1 MGRLGSAIPG
11 SAQFWK
17 GLPAHPLVPMS
28 GLRITEEK
36 NMGETEIIAATR
48 KWVEEVV
55 VGYNLCPF
63 AKRELVRNRVRF
75 VVSEAKTEDELLQAL
90 HSELQRLEDEPEI
103 ETTLLIHPGVLQAFA
118 PYNEFL
124 DAADGLLANLD
135 MEGVYQIA
143 SFHPDY
149 QFEGTE
155 PDAAENYTNRSPFPM
170 LHLLREASL
179 EAAIDS
185 YPDVDGIPEKNIEL
199 MNELGSDKMRSIL
212 HSCLGET
219 IRKV

>member
-1 MGRLGSAIPG
+1 
-11 SAQFWK
+11 
-17 GLPAHPLVPMS
+17 
-28 GLRITEEK
+28 
-36 NMGETEIIAATR
+36 MGETEVISATR
-48 KWVEEVV
+48 KWVEDVV

-75 VVSEAKTEDELLQAL
+75 VVSEAETEDELLQAL

-103 ETTLLIHPGVLQAFA
+103 ETSLLIHPGVLQDFG

-124 DAADGLLANLD
+124 DAADGLLAYLD

-149 QFEGTE
+149 QFAGTE
-155 PDAAENYTNRSPFPM
+155 PDASENYTNRSPFPM

-185 YPDVDGIPEKNIEL
+185 YPDVDGIPQRNIEL
-199 MNELGSDKMRSIL
+199 MNELGSEKMRSIL
-212 HSCLGET
+212 RSCLDEST
-219 IRKV
+219 RKV

>member
-1 MGRLGSAIPG
+1 
-11 SAQFWK
+11 
-17 GLPAHPLVPMS
+17 
-28 GLRITEEK
+28 
-36 NMGETEIIAATR
+36 MGETEIISATR
-48 KWVEEVV
+48 KWVEDVV

-103 ETTLLIHPGVLQAFA
+103 ETTLLIHPGVLQDFG

-124 DAADGLLANLD
+124 DAADGLLAYLD

-149 QFEGTE
+149 QFAETE

-179 EAAIDS
+179 EAVIDS
-185 YPDVDGIPEKNIEL
+185 YPDVDGIPERNIEL

-219 IRKV
+219 TRKV

>member
-1 MGRLGSAIPG
+1 M
-11 SAQFWK
+11 
-17 GLPAHPLVPMS
+17 
-28 GLRITEEK
+28 
-36 NMGETEIIAATR
+36 NETDIINATR
-48 KWVEEVV
+48 KWVEDVV

-75 VVSEAKTEDELLQAL
+75 VVSEAETEDDLLHAL
-90 HSELQRLEDEPEI
+90 HSELQRLDDEPEI
-103 ETTLLIHPGVLQAFA
+103 ETTLLIHPNVLQDFG

-124 DAADGLLANLD
+124 DAADGLLAYLE

-185 YPDVDGIPEKNIEL
+185 YPDVEGIPHRNIEL
-199 MNELGSDKMRSIL
+199 MEKLGVEKMQNIL
-212 HSCLGET
+212 RSCLEGSSSERTGE
-219 IRKV
+219 

>member
-1 MGRLGSAIPG
+1 
-11 SAQFWK
+11 
-17 GLPAHPLVPMS
+17 
-28 GLRITEEK
+28 
-36 NMGETEIIAATR
+36 MGESEVTNATR
-48 KWVEEVV
+48 KWVEDVV

-75 VVSEAKTEDELLQAL
+75 VVSEAETEDELLQAL

-103 ETTLLIHPGVLQAFA
+103 ETTLLIHPGVLQGFA

-124 DAADGLLANLD
+124 DAADGLLTYLD

-149 QFEGTE
+149 QFAGTE

-170 LHLLREASL
+170 LHLLREVSL
-179 EAAIDS
+179 EAAIDG
-185 YPDVDGIPEKNIEL
+185 YPDVDGIPQRNIEL
-199 MNELGSDKMRSIL
+199 MNDLGSEKMRSIL
-212 HSCLGET
+212 NLCLGEP

>member
-1 MGRLGSAIPG
+1 MNQGNLKS
-11 SAQFWK
+11 
-17 GLPAHPLVPMS
+17 
-28 GLRITEEK
+28 
-36 NMGETEIIAATR
+36 MGETEIISATR
-48 KWVEEVV
+48 KWVEDVV

-103 ETTLLIHPGVLQAFA
+103 ETTLLIHPGVLQDFG

-124 DAADGLLANLD
+124 DAADGLLAYLD

-149 QFEGTE
+149 QFAETE

-185 YPDVDGIPEKNIEL
+185 YPDVDGIPERNIEL

-219 IRKV
+219 TRKV

>member
-1 MGRLGSAIPG
+1 MSEGS
-11 SAQFWK
+11 
-17 GLPAHPLVPMS
+17 
-28 GLRITEEK
+28 
-36 NMGETEIIAATR
+36 IIQATQ
-48 KWVEEVV
+48 KWVEDVV

-75 VVSEAKTEDELLQAL
+75 VVSEADNEDSLLQAL
-90 HSELQRLEDEPEI
+90 HSELLRLEDEPEI
-103 ETTLLIHPGVLQAFA
+103 ETTVLIHPHVMQDFGL
-118 PYNEFL
+118 YNEFL
-124 DAADGLLANLD
+124 DAADGLLTYLD

-149 QFEGTE
+149 QFADTT

-185 YPDVDGIPEKNIEL
+185 HPDVDGIPPRNIEL
-199 MNELGSDKMRSIL
+199 MNKLGAEKMRTIL
-212 HSCLGET
+212 TACHQNSPEAGE
-219 IRKV
+219 

>member
-1 MGRLGSAIPG
+1 MVES
-11 SAQFWK
+11 
-17 GLPAHPLVPMS
+17 
-28 GLRITEEK
+28 
-36 NMGETEIIAATR
+36 EIITATR
-48 KWVEEVV
+48 KWVEDVV

-63 AKRELVRNRVRF
+63 AKRELVRSRVRF
-75 VVSEAKTEDELLQAL
+75 VVSDAETEDELLQAL

-103 ETTLLIHPGVLQAFA
+103 ETTLLIHPGVLQAFG

-124 DAADGLLANLD
+124 DAADGLLAYLE

-149 QFEGTE
+149 RFAGTE

-179 EAAIDS
+179 EAAIES
-185 YPDVDGIPEKNIEL
+185 YPDVDGIPQKNIEL
-199 MNELGSDKMRSIL
+199 MDELGAEKMREIL
-212 HSCLGET
+212 ANCLKNSPGAGE
-219 IRKV
+219 

>member
-1 MGRLGSAIPG
+1 VSLKQNNGYG
-11 SAQFWK
+11 K
-17 GLPAHPLVPMS
+17 
-28 GLRITEEK
+28 
-36 NMGETEIIAATR
+36 MGETEVISATR
-48 KWVEEVV
+48 KWVEDVV

-75 VVSEAKTEDELLQAL
+75 VVSEAETEDELLQAL
-90 HSELQRLEDEPEI
+90 HSELQRLEDEPGI
-103 ETTLLIHPGVLQAFA
+103 ETSLLIHPGVLQDFG

-124 DAADGLLANLD
+124 DAADGLLAYLD

-149 QFEGTE
+149 RFAGTE

-185 YPDVDGIPEKNIEL
+185 YPDVDGIPQRNIEL
-199 MNELGSDKMRSIL
+199 MNELGSEKMRSIL
-212 HSCLGET
+212 RSCLDEST
-219 IRKV
+219 RKV

>member
-1 MGRLGSAIPG
+1 
-11 SAQFWK
+11 
-17 GLPAHPLVPMS
+17 
-28 GLRITEEK
+28 
-36 NMGETEIIAATR
+36 MGETEIIAATR

-75 VVSEAKTEDELLQAL
+75 VVSEAETEDELLQAL

-103 ETTLLIHPGVLQAFA
+103 ETSLLIHPGVLQDFG

-124 DAADGLLANLD
+124 DAADGLLAYLD

-149 QFEGTE
+149 RFAGTE

-185 YPDVDGIPEKNIEL
+185 YPDVDGIPQRNIEL
-199 MNELGSDKMRSIL
+199 MNELGSEKMRSIL
-212 HSCLGET
+212 RSCLDEST
-219 IRKV
+219 RKV

>member
-1 MGRLGSAIPG
+1 
-11 SAQFWK
+11 
-17 GLPAHPLVPMS
+17 
-28 GLRITEEK
+28 
-36 NMGETEIIAATR
+36 MGETEIIASTR
-48 KWVEEVV
+48 KWVEDVV

-103 ETTLLIHPGVLQAFA
+103 ETTLLIHPGVLQAFG

-124 DAADGLLANLD
+124 DAADGLLAYLD
-135 MEGVYQIA
+135 MEGVFQIA

-149 QFEGTE
+149 QFEGTA

-185 YPDVDGIPEKNIEL
+185 YPDVDGIPERNIGL
-199 MNELGSDKMRSIL
+199 MEELGAEKMRKIL
-212 HSCLGET
+212 VNCVENSPDTGE
-219 IRKV
+219 

>member
-1 MGRLGSAIPG
+1 ML
-11 SAQFWK
+11 
-17 GLPAHPLVPMS
+17 
-28 GLRITEEK
+28 
-36 NMGETEIIAATR
+36 ETEIISATR

-103 ETTLLIHPGVLQAFA
+103 ETTLLIHPDVLQDFEL
-118 PYNEFL
+118 YNEFL
-124 DAADGLLANLD
+124 DAADGLLAYLD

-143 SFHPDY
+143 SFHPGY

-185 YPDVDGIPEKNIEL
+185 YPDVDSIPQRNIEL
-199 MNELGSDKMRSIL
+199 MNELGSEKMRSIL
-212 HSCLGET
+212 RSCVGEST
-219 IRKV
+219 HKG

>member
-1 MGRLGSAIPG
+1 MNQGN
-11 SAQFWK
+11 WK
-17 GLPAHPLVPMS
+17 
-28 GLRITEEK
+28 R
-36 NMGETEIIAATR
+36 MGENEVVNATR
-48 KWVEEVV
+48 KWVEDVV

-75 VVSEAKTEDELLQAL
+75 VVSDATTEDALLQAL
-90 HSELQRLEDEPEI
+90 HSELQRLDDQPEI
-103 ETTLLIHPGVLQAFA
+103 ETTLLIHPGVLRDFGL
-118 PYNEFL
+118 YNEFM
-124 DAADGLLANLD
+124 DAADGLLAYLD

-149 QFEGTE
+149 QFAETE

-185 YPDVDGIPEKNIEL
+185 YPDVDDIPQRNIEL
-199 MNELGSDKMRSIL
+199 MDKLGAEKMRNIL
-212 HSCLGET
+212 SACFGSSTRERTGE
-219 IRKV
+219 

>member
-1 MGRLGSAIPG
+1 
-11 SAQFWK
+11 
-17 GLPAHPLVPMS
+17 
-28 GLRITEEK
+28 
-36 NMGETEIIAATR
+36 MGEIEVISATR
-48 KWVEEVV
+48 KWVEDVV

-75 VVSEAKTEDELLQAL
+75 VVSEAETEDELLQAL

-103 ETTLLIHPGVLQAFA
+103 ETTLLIHPGVLQDFG

-124 DAADGLLANLD
+124 DAADGLLAYLD

-149 QFEGTE
+149 RFAGTE

-185 YPDVDGIPEKNIEL
+185 YPDVDGIPQRNIEL
-199 MNELGSDKMRSIL
+199 MNELGSEKMRSIL
-212 HSCLGET
+212 RSCLDEST
-219 IRKV
+219 RKV

>member
-1 MGRLGSAIPG
+1 
-11 SAQFWK
+11 
-17 GLPAHPLVPMS
+17 
-28 GLRITEEK
+28 
-36 NMGETEIIAATR
+36 MGETEIINATR
-48 KWVEEVV
+48 KWVEDVV

-75 VVSEAKTEDELLQAL
+75 VVSEAETEDELLQAL

-103 ETTLLIHPGVLQAFA
+103 ETTLLIHPDVLEDFE

-124 DAADGLLANLD
+124 DAADGLLAYLD

-149 QFEGTE
+149 QFAETE

-199 MNELGSDKMRSIL
+199 MDKLGAEKMRSIL
-212 HSCLGET
+212 KSCLDGPAPRRIGE
-219 IRKV
+219 

>member
-1 MGRLGSAIPG
+1 
-11 SAQFWK
+11 
-17 GLPAHPLVPMS
+17 
-28 GLRITEEK
+28 
-36 NMGETEIIAATR
+36 MGETEVISATR
-48 KWVEEVV
+48 KWVEDVV

-75 VVSEAKTEDELLQAL
+75 VVSEAETEDELLQAL

-103 ETTLLIHPGVLQAFA
+103 ETTLLIHPGVLQDFG

-124 DAADGLLANLD
+124 DAADGLLAYLE

-149 QFEGTE
+149 QFAGTE

-185 YPDVDGIPEKNIEL
+185 YPDVDAIPGQNIRLMEK
-199 MNELGSDKMRSIL
+199 LGAEKMQRIL
-212 HSCLGET
+212 KSCLE
-219 IRKV
+219 VPNP

>member
-1 MGRLGSAIPG
+1 
-11 SAQFWK
+11 
-17 GLPAHPLVPMS
+17 
-28 GLRITEEK
+28 
-36 NMGETEIIAATR
+36 
-48 KWVEEVV
+48 
-55 VGYNLCPF
+55 
-63 AKRELVRNRVRF
+63 
-75 VVSEAKTEDELLQAL
+75 VSEAETEDELLQAL

-103 ETTLLIHPGVLQAFA
+103 ETTLLIHPGVLNDFG

-124 DAADGLLANLD
+124 DAADGLLAYLE

-149 QFEGTE
+149 QFAETE

-185 YPDVDGIPEKNIEL
+185 YPDVDGIPQRNIEL
-199 MNELGSDKMRSIL
+199 MNELGTEKMRSIL
-212 HSCLGET
+212 RSCLGESNP
-219 IRKV
+219 KV

>member
-1 MGRLGSAIPG
+1 
-11 SAQFWK
+11 
-17 GLPAHPLVPMS
+17 
-28 GLRITEEK
+28 
-36 NMGETEIIAATR
+36 MGETEIIASTR
-48 KWVEEVV
+48 KWVEDVV

-75 VVSEAKTEDELLQAL
+75 VVSEAETEDELLQAL

-103 ETTLLIHPGVLQAFA
+103 ETTLLVHPGVLQDFG

-124 DAADGLLANLD
+124 DAADGLLAYLE

-155 PDAAENYTNRSPFPM
+155 PDAAENFTNRSPFPM

-179 EAAIDS
+179 DAAIDS
-185 YPDVDGIPEKNIEL
+185 YPDVDGIPERNIGL
-199 MNELGSDKMRSIL
+199 MEELGAEKMREIL
-212 HSCLGET
+212 VNCVENSPDTGE
-219 IRKV
+219 

>member
-1 MGRLGSAIPG
+1 
-11 SAQFWK
+11 
-17 GLPAHPLVPMS
+17 
-28 GLRITEEK
+28 
-36 NMGETEIIAATR
+36 MGETEIISATR
-48 KWVEEVV
+48 KWVEDVV

-75 VVSEAKTEDELLQAL
+75 VVSEAESEDELLQAL

-103 ETTLLIHPGVLQAFA
+103 ETTLLIHPGVLQEFE

-124 DAADGLLANLD
+124 DAADGLLSYLD
-135 MEGVYQIA
+135 MDGVYQIA

-179 EAAIDS
+179 EAAIEG
-185 YPDVDGIPEKNIEL
+185 YPDVDGIPQRNIEL
-199 MNELGSDKMRSIL
+199 MDEMGAEKMREIL
-212 HSCLGET
+212 ANCLKNSPGTGE
-219 IRKV
+219 

>member
-1 MGRLGSAIPG
+1 
-11 SAQFWK
+11 
-17 GLPAHPLVPMS
+17 
-28 GLRITEEK
+28 
-36 NMGETEIIAATR
+36 MGETEIISATR

-75 VVSEAKTEDELLQAL
+75 VVSEAETEDELLQAL
-90 HSELQRLEDEPEI
+90 HSELQRLEDEPEV
-103 ETTLLIHPGVLQAFA
+103 ETTLLIHPGVLQEFG

-124 DAADGLLANLD
+124 DAADGLLSYLD

-149 QFEGTE
+149 QFAGTE

-179 EAAIDS
+179 EAAIDG
-185 YPDVDGIPEKNIEL
+185 YPDVDGIPQRNIEL
-199 MNELGSDKMRSIL
+199 MEQLGAEKMRSIL
-212 HSCLGET
+212 RACRDGSVLGRIGE
-219 IRKV
+219 

>member
-1 MGRLGSAIPG
+1 
-11 SAQFWK
+11 
-17 GLPAHPLVPMS
+17 
-28 GLRITEEK
+28 
-36 NMGETEIIAATR
+36 MGETEIITATR
-48 KWVEEVV
+48 KWVEDVV

-75 VVSEAKTEDELLQAL
+75 VVSEAETEDELLQAL

-103 ETTLLIHPGVLQAFA
+103 ETTLLVHPGVLQDFG

-124 DAADGLLANLD
+124 DAADGLLAYLE

-149 QFEGTE
+149 QFAGTE

-185 YPDVDGIPEKNIEL
+185 YPDVDSIPQRNIAL
-199 MNELGSDKMRSIL
+199 MNELGSEKMRDIL
-212 HSCLGET
+212 LSCFGGKSPERT
-219 IRKV
+219 RE

>member
-1 MGRLGSAIPG
+1 
-11 SAQFWK
+11 
-17 GLPAHPLVPMS
+17 
-28 GLRITEEK
+28 
-36 NMGETEIIAATR
+36 MGETEVIRATR
-48 KWVEEVV
+48 KWVEDVV

-103 ETTLLIHPGVLQAFA
+103 ETTLLIHPDVLRAFG

-124 DAADGLLANLD
+124 DAADGLLAYLD

-149 QFEGTE
+149 QFAGTE

-185 YPDVDGIPEKNIEL
+185 YPDVDAIPQRNIEL
-199 MNELGSDKMRSIL
+199 MEKLGAERMRKIL
-212 HSCLGET
+212 VSCVENSLEAGE
-219 IRKV
+219 

>member
-1 MGRLGSAIPG
+1 M
-11 SAQFWK
+11 
-17 GLPAHPLVPMS
+17 
-28 GLRITEEK
+28 
-36 NMGETEIIAATR
+36 NETDIINATR
-48 KWVEEVV
+48 KWVEDVV
-55 VGYNLCPF
+55 MGYNLCPF

-75 VVSEAKTEDELLQAL
+75 VVSEAETEDDLLHAL
-90 HSELQRLEDEPEI
+90 HSELQRLDDELEI
-103 ETTLLIHPGVLQAFA
+103 ETTLLIHPAVLQDFG

-124 DAADGLLANLD
+124 DAADSLLAYLE

-155 PDAAENYTNRSPFPM
+155 PDSAENYTNRSPFPM

-185 YPDVDGIPEKNIEL
+185 YPDVEGIPDRNIEL
-199 MNELGSDKMRSIL
+199 MEKLGAEKMREIL
-212 HSCLGET
+212 ASCLKNPSGSGE
-219 IRKV
+219 

>member
-1 MGRLGSAIPG
+1 
-11 SAQFWK
+11 
-17 GLPAHPLVPMS
+17 
-28 GLRITEEK
+28 
-36 NMGETEIIAATR
+36 MGETEIINATR
-48 KWVEEVV
+48 KWVEDVV

-63 AKRELVRNRVRF
+63 AKRELVRDRVRF
-75 VVSEAKTEDELLQAL
+75 VVSEAEAEDELLQAL
-90 HSELQRLEDEPEI
+90 HSELQRLEEEPEV
-103 ETTLLIHPGVLQAFA
+103 ETTLLIHPGVLQALGL
-118 PYNEFL
+118 YNEFL
-124 DAADGLLANLD
+124 DAADGLLAYLE

-149 QFEGTE
+149 QFECTE

-185 YPDVDGIPEKNIEL
+185 YPDVDGIPERNIEL

-219 IRKV
+219 TRKV